1 MTIMFVISTLNN
13 EQKKTTKKKIQKINF
28 RKRTHCK
35 NSQRVLFK
43 VIKKMLIWHN
53 MKCAGSFIQRCKGA
67 ERKSIETALKQQNTN
82 IENIQAVHEDME
94 DEMKKINK

>member
-1 MTIMFVISTLNN
+1 
-13 EQKKTTKKKIQKINF
+13 
-28 RKRTHCK
+28 
-35 NSQRVLFK
+35 
-43 VIKKMLIWHN
+43 

-94 DEMKKINK
+94 DEMKKKNK